1 MQKLRILFYGD
12 DRVDDTPGEFSF
24 GITDLSRFIREGLKT
39 VADVEVTF
47 VHRHQRDR
55 VTKLVVQG
63 ANKLAWQF
71 LSDYDEI
78 WIFGDRQA
86 NIDSNDVKIAEPYNE
101 LDKHEKAVLL
111 EWMKT
116 NGVLLTGDHARFADP
131 IANNVCMEDHREFI
145 GLGAA
150 LGKHVPRA
158 HQLREWKGAPTNCI
172 EAPHDNQNTIHGPDT
187 LRLDVDGDT
196 LQLDGTP
203 QTLVRKST
211 THKLF
216 SWVNSAGQ
224 VVPITVF
231 PDHMHEGKVCEL
243 TAQELDAD
251 WPNGSPLPEVVASG
265 NDKRPF
271 AQGREYPLVT
281 AFDGDPVDVGR
292 IVADSSFHH
301 YLNINLRKIDG
312 RDNRG
317 DPLPGTA
324 LCQIAQYYCNLAL
337 WLAPKRIREAIK
349 VDLFFRLATH
359 PLIQSVKGTSDE
371 RVGNT
376 ARRAAEVEAGA
387 SNLFQIL
394 SLENPNEGAVDDVL
408 STAFLAE
415 APPAFLAKASNDS
428 IAKAP
433 AQPRMET
440 VLGAIVQE
448 FHDFF
453 SNKGIRSPQGDETI
467 PKAEIV
473 NKGFLRAFRS

>member
-1 MQKLRILFYGD
+1 MQKLRILLYGD

-24 GITDLSRFIREGLKT
+24 GITDLSRFISDGLRT

-55 VTKLVVQG
+55 ITKQVVQG

-86 NIDSNDVKIAEPYNE
+86 NFDSNDIKTAEPYNE
-101 LDKHEKAVLL
+101 LDEYERAVLL

-116 NGVLLTGDHARFADP
+116 GGVLATGDHARFADP
-131 IANNVCMEDHREFI
+131 IASNVCMEDHREFI

-158 HQLREWKGAPTNCI
+158 HQLREWKGAPTNCTDGL
-172 EAPHDNQNTIHGPDT
+172 HDNQNTIDGPDPQK
-187 LRLDVDGDT
+187 LDFDGDT

-203 QTLVRKST
+203 QTLLSQST
-211 THKLF
+211 KHKLF

-231 PDHMHEGKVCEL
+231 PDHMHEGKVL
-243 TAQELDAD
+243 APTAQELDDD
-251 WPNGSPLPEVVASG
+251 WPNGSPGPDVVARG

-271 AQGREYPLVT
+271 AQGREYSLVV
-281 AFDGDPVDVGR
+281 AFDGDPVNVGR

-317 DPLPGTA
+317 NPLPGTA
-324 LCQIAQYYCNLAL
+324 LGQIAQYYCNLAL
-337 WLAPKRIREAIK
+337 WLAPKSIREAIK

-359 PLIQSVKGTSDE
+359 PLIQSVKGTSGE
-371 RVGNT
+371 RLGNT

-394 SLENPNEGAVDDVL
+394 GLETPNEGPVDDLL

-415 APPAFLAKASNDS
+415 APNALLVGQPT
-428 IAKAP
+428 
-433 AQPRMET
+433 QPRTEA

-453 SNKGIRSPQGDETI
+453 SDHGIRSPHGDESI

-473 NKGFLRAFRS
+473 NRGFMRAFRSGPD